1 MHRKH
6 GNSLSPSVRFCDSAD
21 PLYQQS
27 VTQAGRTFEIAAGGT
42 RIAVTAP
49 TRAALL
55 AEVGRRFAAGEGF
68 ALATLNLDHLVK
80 LQHDAAF
87 RAAYAAQDLVTAD
100 GNPVVWLARLAGRQ
114 VDLIPG
120 SDLIL
125 PLVRQ
130 AAAAGVK
137 VGLFGATEAA
147 LSGATAHLQAEVP
160 GLEIALALAP
170 PMGFDPEGEAA
181 AAAIAALRSAG
192 VGLCL
197 VALGAPKQ
205 ERFAAFGRRL
215 APEIGFA
222 GIGAGLDFLA
232 GTQRRAPAWVRAV
245 AMEWLWRMLSDPG
258 RLAGRY
264 ARCAAILPGHMIR
277 AWRQRD

>member
-1 MHRKH
+1 MK
-6 GNSLSPSVRFCDSAD
+6 
-21 PLYQQS
+21 
-27 VTQAGRTFEIAAGGT
+27 TQETPFEIAAGGT

-49 TRAALL
+49 RRDALL

-80 LQHDAAF
+80 LRSDPAF

-100 GNPVVWLARLAGRQ
+100 GNPVVWLSRLAGRP
-114 VDLIPG
+114 VELIPG

-130 AAAAGVK
+130 ARAAGVK

-147 LSGATAHLQAEVP
+147 LAGAAARLHADVP
-160 GLEIALALAP
+160 GVEIALMRAP
-170 PMGFDPEGEAA
+170 AMGFDPEGAA
-181 AAAIAALRSAG
+181 AVEAIGALRDAG
-192 VGLCL
+192 VRLCL

-205 ERFAAFGRRL
+205 ERFAALGRRL

-232 GTQRRAPAWVRAV
+232 GTQRRAPAWVRAI

-258 RLAGRY
+258 RMVRRY
-264 ARCAAILPGHMIR
+264 ALCAAILPGHALR
-277 AWRQRD
+277 AWGLRR